1 MRVLGRIKRLLRGD
15 PNLKPRLC
23 YAQDG
28 EDLILDR
35 LLDGQEAG
43 FYVDVGAHHP
53 LRISNTYLFYLRG
66 WRGIN
71 IDAEPGSMRP
81 FRRYRSRDINV
92 ECGVAAQPG
101 RLPYYRFDE
110 PALNTF
116 DQAEARLKDRPPYR
130 LIEQVDV
137 AVRRLDDLLTEYLPV
152 GQGIDF
158 LTIDVEGK
166 DREVLESNDWSLFRP
181 RYVLAETLRTDMLQ
195 LAACPVVQFLAEQ
208 GYKPVAKA
216 YNTTFFTGVDS

>member
-1 MRVLGRIKRLLRGD
+1 
-15 PNLKPRLC
+15 
-23 YAQDG
+23 
-28 EDLILDR
+28 
-35 LLDGQEAG
+35 
-43 FYVDVGAHHP
+43 
-53 LRISNTYLFYLRG
+53 
-66 WRGIN
+66 
-71 IDAEPGSMRP
+71 MRP

-116 DQAEARLKDRPPYR
+116 DQAEARLKGRPPYR

-166 DREVLESNDWSLFRP
+166 DREVLESNDWSRFRP
-181 RYVLAETLRTDMLQ
+181 RFVLAETLRTDMLN
-195 LAACPVVQFLAEQ
+195 LSSCPVVQFLSDR

-216 YNTTFFTGVDS
+216 YNTSFFARVDS